1 MTTRQGPRP
10 KRPLALYNRDRLF
23 RTLIER
29 STEIAKQLDV
39 CIKIIG
45 CGGGGSNTINRC
57 VDAGIDGAQLCAINT
72 DAKHLLTIRS
82 HSRILI
88 GRRTTR
94 GMGAGALPENGEAAA
109 RENDVE
115 IRNFLK
121 DSNIVFVTAGMGGG
135 TGTGSAHY
143 VAGIAKEQIRA
154 LTLGV
159 VTFPFKAE
167 GTVRAENAM
176 MGLNKLRAVCDTT
189 IVVPN
194 EQTVGARSQIARRSC
209 LQGR

>member
-1 MTTRQGPRP
+1 MPSSLVKNALGTWYQTKISSQETSGPVQP
-10 KRPLALYNRDRLF
+10 GPPLSDTDRE
-23 RTLIER
+23 IA
-29 STEIAKQLDV
+29 EIAKQLDV

-45 CGGGGSNTINRC
+45 CGGGGLNTINRC

-82 HSRILI
+82 HLGSLSEEEPLVGWGPARFLRTERPRQ
-88 GRRTTR
+88 GRTHRR
-94 GMGAGALPENGEAAA
+94 SE
-109 RENDVE
+109 
-115 IRNFLK
+115 FLK

-159 VTFPFKAE
+159 VTCWPRE
-167 GTVRAENAM
+167 R
-176 MGLNKLRAVCDTT
+176 
-189 IVVPN
+189 
-194 EQTVGARSQIARRSC
+194 
-209 LQGR
+209 